1 MAVCFGLGF
10 FLDALEIIFLVIPIA
25 MPPLLFLGVNPVWL
39 AILTAINLQTS
50 FLHPPFGFALFFMR
64 GVAPKSISTVDI
76 YWGAVPFICVQ
87 LIVLALI
94 WLEPRIVTAIP
105 EYWNGAP
112 IAAPAVGPTPST
124 RNIVIPG
131 PPDAPSGAR

>member
-1 MAVCFGLGF
+1 
-10 FLDALEIIFLVIPIA
+10 

-39 AILTAINLQTS
+39 AVLTAINLQTS

-64 GVAPKSISTVDI
+64 GVAPKSISTSDI

-87 LIVLALI
+87 IVVLALV

-112 IAAPAVGPTPST
+112 IAAPAA
-124 RNIVIPG
+124 RPG
-131 PPDAPSGAR
+131 TH